1 MRVSS
6 RNAYRGVMT
15 VPPAP
20 IPHRFVFPTT
30 RRGWLLVVAVALLL
44 GAAMVLENATFPRG
58 STMGPLVWLSVV
70 LIMLCALLAY
80 PLPFVGL
87 VVAVGLCTANVL
99 VPGMP
104 HGGGTEL
111 IMILF
116 MIGFFA
122 FRLPGRWSL
131 AAWLIAAASVGISTA
146 VRGGEVFEILF
157 YLLFTAPGWFVGS
170 LLQREKLRSA
180 ELARLAAELAA
191 EREHRTQTAVTAERT
206 RIARELHDA
215 VAHSV
220 SVMTLQVGVVRR
232 RLDAL
237 PTEQATLQQAE
248 LLGRRSVDEL
258 RRIVG
263 LVRPSAP
270 ELAPLPSLEQLDD
283 LLDQVRRAGADVTLE
298 RSGPPVDLAPPLDM
312 SAYRIVQEALTN
324 ALKHAPGAAVRVALE
339 TGGDR
344 LQIVVADD
352 GPPLAERAQP
362 GNGLTG
368 MAERVAMFD
377 GSLAYGPRPTG
388 GFAVRVT
395 LPVTPG
401 DRIPRAALPAGVG
414 G

>member
-1 MRVSS
+1 
-6 RNAYRGVMT
+6 
-15 VPPAP
+15 
-20 IPHRFVFPTT
+20 
-30 RRGWLLVVAVALLL
+30 
-44 GAAMVLENATFPRG
+44 
-58 STMGPLVWLSVV
+58 
-70 LIMLCALLAY
+70 MLCALLAY

-87 VVAVGLCTANVL
+87 VVAVALCTANVL

-146 VRGGEVFEILF
+146 VQGGEVFEILF

-191 EREHRTQTAVTAERT
+191 ERERRTQTAVTAERT

-248 LLGRRSVDEL
+248 LLGRRSVEEL

-270 ELAPLPSLEQLDD
+270 ELAPLPSLAQLED
-283 LLDQVRRAGADVTLE
+283 LLDQVRTAGADVTLD
-298 RSGPPVDLAPPLDM
+298 RSGPLPLLAPPLDM
-312 SAYRIVQEALTN
+312 SAYRIIQEALTN
-324 ALKHAPGAAVRVALE
+324 TLKHAPGAHVRVSLDTA
-339 TGGDR
+339 GDR
-344 LQIVVADD
+344 LEILVADD
-352 GPPLAERAQP
+352 GPPLTAAVQP

-377 GSLAYGPRPTG
+377 GTLAYGSHPDG
-388 GFAVRVT
+388 GFAVAVS
-395 LPVTPG
+395 LPVTAG
-401 DRIPRAALPAGVG
+401 DRIPEPTAARLTGTRR
-414 G
+414 